1 MQYPDSA
8 LEVQKVY
15 TVLPKIERWEKKTYL
30 WSEVVLSLGF
40 FSHAPD
46 GSPKSEI
53 AFATLLQ

>member
-8 LEVQKVY
+8 LEMQKVY

-46 GSPKSEI
+46 GSQSLK
-53 AFATLLQ
+53 